1 MAMNN
6 FQIQSMKYGGF
17 ISYGENQVS
26 SLKPGTNN
34 QYYKNI
40 YNDIS
45 RYSSREIPYYDDKT
59 RYSSNYNESQ
69 IKYIKQENYHVHS
82 QKTEAK
88 RDLDNYQY
96 KHEVNAIDIINE
108 GKRKNEESIR
118 SK

>member
-1 MAMNN
+1 MNN

-17 ISYGENQVS
+17 TSYGNGQVS
-26 SLKPGTNN
+26 TLKPGIDN

-45 RYSSREIPYYDDKT
+45 KYSSREIPYYDDKT

-69 IKYIKQENYHVHS
+69 IKFIKQDNYHVQT

-88 RDLDNYQY
+88 KDLDNYQY
-96 KHEVNAIDIINE
+96 KHESNAIEIISE
-108 GKRKNEESIR
+108 GKKKNEESIR